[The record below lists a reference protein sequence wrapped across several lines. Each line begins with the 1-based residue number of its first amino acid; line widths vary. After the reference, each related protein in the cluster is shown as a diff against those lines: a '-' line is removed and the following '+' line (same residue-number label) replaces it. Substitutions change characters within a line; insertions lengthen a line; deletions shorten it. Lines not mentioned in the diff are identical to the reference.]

1 MERCRVVDEGAA
13 NWELPLP
20 GFPEGPGPADGDA
33 PGPADGTCAGL
44 DALPG
49 LPAEPGGALEAD
61 LSALSLYLAEPPQHE
76 LVLPAA
82 EDAQCRC
89 GCPGTSPPAC
99 GCRGKAVGGEHG
111 VTHGQRACPVCSE
124 ALQRHDHRSGQPPTH
139 QAPAPLACPES
150 DRDQRSLRR
159 HRELRHGL
167 GGSRR
172 PRDGDTG
179 EAPPPHGEQPAAGPA
194 APPPDAF
201 LPWGVASGVVSP
213 AEETSAGCWGGLVVA
228 AGDGAER
235 EQLCRRG
242 AAPPDACTGTN
253 AGNAPVAA
261 PGGSIKV
268 EADSGEPAPGRPQDG
283 FQAAQHPW
291 ESLGRPGPAQPSLL
305 QLVATPRRLL
315 PPAGERPAAEPL
327 RAVFQQ
333 LPRLAPQPEPRARL
347 QEAPEDGARRG
358 PAASWQ
364 CLDVPGGVAG
374 PWRPPGGRK
383 QPALAAASPSQVAM
397 ASFSSPGPA
406 PPAEK
411 RRLTIFNRIQGGNI
425 YRLGAALEEGG
436 RAAARPSGAVPADGS
451 GCESVFLCKTCSQLF
466 GAAEGL
472 EGSVCHRGGEEG
484 QQARSSLGVAG
495 TARTPAAAAG
505 SGPSEP
511 AAPPLVIPVSVPVP
525 AGSQP
530 GPGGR
535 FQSNLRS
542 PVLLVDR
549 LLRDLVQRS
558 PYTPPPMLSPV
569 REGSGLYFSAV
580 CSASAPG
587 GPRQPLNAVLDRMD
601 RDFGLCLVTDSAK
614 ISIEPHINVGSRF
627 QAEIPAL
634 RERPQ
639 PGGDEQAASLLWK
652 PWGDIATNRETQDRV
667 TALLNMACSSAMPGG
682 GMNLELALHC
692 LHEAQGSVLEALEVL
707 LFGGAQKPESH
718 PLANYRYAG
727 ADSWTPAERQQFRR
741 ALCVHGKDFY
751 LIQKKVK
758 PRAGGGPG
766 TSPRRSLLPRAPPG
780 QAVAEDAGG
789 GTVEPRRGSNSF
801 GKAGTSRA
809 LLRNNR
815 RQWTAP
821 QNNNN
826 PRHRRRSRA
835 CFVWA
840 VTSRGREQARIRG
853 ASSSQTSPRR
863 ALGFHGFLAPTA
875 PFLSVRG
882 RAGSLHPKPDF
893 QIIPVFFPRIA
904 CLAKKAGRWVPRPAG
919 ERDTRGAAAG
929 RRCLGCAEGAGCP
942 PSSPPSAFCSVLS
955 PELPGGRRDNR
966 RGRQP
971 PGEGRV
977 AARGVLLRRLPH
989 ALLLFL
995 SR

>member
-525 AGSQP
+525 AGSQGPRTESAAAAREPAGGSQPARRRRRRRRRPLPQPLLIPPPPPEAQP

-751 LIQKKVK
+751 LIQKKIQTKNVAQCVEYYYIWK
-758 PRAGGGPG
+758 KKIKFDHGRAHVIDKKARRDKDEVEEAEEKAAGSPRKRQRLLPKQRSCRKVPPGAGGPG
-766 TSPRRSLLPRAPPG
+766 EPP
-780 QAVAEDAGG
+780 
-789 GTVEPRRGSNSF
+789 
-801 GKAGTSRA
+801 
-809 LLRNNR
+809 
-815 RQWTAP
+815 
-821 QNNNN
+821 
-826 PRHRRRSRA
+826 H
-835 CFVWA
+835 
-840 VTSRGREQARIRG
+840 
-853 ASSSQTSPRR
+853 AS
-863 ALGFHGFLAPTA
+863 
-875 PFLSVRG
+875 G
-882 RAGSLHPKPDF
+882 RAGDQESFPCRECERVFDKIKGRNAHMKRHRPPAEPLLRVPWPLEHHLQGRAGPDEG
-893 QIIPVFFPRIA
+893 PS
-904 CLAKKAGRWVPRPAG
+904 
-919 ERDTRGAAAG
+919 AAG
-929 RRCLGCAEGAGCP
+929 AWGA
-942 PSSPPSAFCSVLS
+942 VLS
-955 PELPGGRRDNR
+955 E
-966 RGRQP
+966 
-971 PGEGRV
+971 
-977 AARGVLLRRLPH
+977 
-989 ALLLFL
+989 
-995 SR
+995 